1 MKALQRRCQDEILHD
16 CAYVQHEIDRVRAE
30 KRLGDERGSSGE
42 DATTQ
47 WGVSMGVPPIA
58 GRFIREKSMKMDD
71 ASHV

>member
-47 WGVSMGVPPIA
+47 WGGFHGGTPNSWTIYKGKVDENG
-58 GRFIREKSMKMDD
+58 
-71 ASHV
+71 